1 MNTYTLAQSIVMR
14 VALQTPEKNFL
25 NVSLLDFEERVEFLS
40 KGLIDVEI
48 IHSSNL
54 ANDNDM
60 PNAVSSGLVESG
72 IVSLNRYVKEVPSVD
87 IFFQPFLLN
96 NDEKYF
102 KAISGKS
109 EIRLSIEKE
118 IKKIGSSVL
127 FWLPYGSV
135 VFVSNKTP
143 ILQPSD
149 LENQKVRIFSKTLAN
164 LTLLSRGEPKIIP
177 NSEQLFSY
185 KIGKTDLG
193 MTHLSSVRDLK
204 LWEIMDSLTLSDH
217 ARLEFVLITNDM
229 WWNRLSFKNKE
240 IIRKAALETEI
251 YSRLLL
257 KENEKAI
264 INELKEKGM
273 KVYFLEENDL
283 ELWQKISSP
292 LYSKFRKNDDL
303 SKRLFDLAK
312 YF

>member
-1 MNTYTLAQSIVMR
+1 
-14 VALQTPEKNFL
+14 
-25 NVSLLDFEERVEFLS
+25 
-40 KGLIDVEI
+40 
-48 IHSSNL
+48 
-54 ANDNDM
+54 
-60 PNAVSSGLVESG
+60 
-72 IVSLNRYVKEVPSVD
+72 
-87 IFFQPFLLN
+87 
-96 NDEKYF
+96 
-102 KAISGKS
+102 
-109 EIRLSIEKE
+109 
-118 IKKIGSSVL
+118 
-127 FWLPYGSV
+127 
-135 VFVSNKTP
+135 
-143 ILQPSD
+143 
-149 LENQKVRIFSKTLAN
+149 
-164 LTLLSRGEPKIIP
+164 
-177 NSEQLFSY
+177 
-185 KIGKTDLG
+185 

>member
-1 MNTYTLAQSIVMR
+1 MR

-25 NVSLLDFEERVEFLS
+25 NVSLSDFEERVEFLS

-118 IKKIGSSVL
+118 INKIGSSVL

-185 KIGKTDLG
+185 KIGKTDG
-193 MTHLSSVRDLK
+193 IKVFWSGLK
-204 LWEIMDSLTLSDH
+204 
-217 ARLEFVLITNDM
+217 A
-229 WWNRLSFKNKE
+229 
-240 IIRKAALETEI
+240 
-251 YSRLLL
+251 
-257 KENEKAI
+257 
-264 INELKEKGM
+264 
-273 KVYFLEENDL
+273 
-283 ELWQKISSP
+283 
-292 LYSKFRKNDDL
+292 
-303 SKRLFDLAK
+303 
-312 YF
+312 